1 MNPILIAG
9 IGNIFHGDDAFGVE
23 VAQRLAAGG
32 LPPGVQAVDFG
43 IRSYDLAYAIADGC
57 AAVVFVDAV
66 SRGEKPGTLCLLELD
81 PENLDAAA
89 GAINGHSLNP
99 VAVLQMVRAFGAR
112 LGRLYLVG
120 CEAAV
125 LERDDGEIRLSGPVA
140 AAVPAAV
147 ELIGSLVNRLLEA
160 DAETWANEQPGLA
173 KAAMERS

>member
-1 MNPILIAG
+1 MTPILIAG

-23 VAQRLAAGG
+23 VAQRLAAAA
-32 LPPGVQAVDFG
+32 LPPGVQSVDFG

-57 AAVVFVDAV
+57 EAVVFVDAV

-81 PENLDAAA
+81 PESLDT
-89 GAINGHSLNP
+89 
-99 VAVLQMVRAFGAR
+99 AVLQMVRAFGGR

-125 LERDDGEIRLSGPVA
+125 LERDDGEMTLSEPVA

-147 ELIGSLVNRLLEA
+147 ELIGSLVNHLLEA
-160 DAETWANEQPGLA
+160 DAETWANVQPGLA
-173 KAAMERS
+173 QAATERN